1 VSKKLVTIME
11 GIETTW
17 LLIIVAGIALW
28 IVVTYYLLR
37 FVFSIKRQLWN
48 QRQQINILIRIAE
61 KLGVNTDDEQLSN
74 IQTRNNNKDDEQID

>member
-1 VSKKLVTIME
+1 ME